1 MKRIVV
7 IGGGITGL
15 AAAHRILE
23 RCAGASQ
30 PVEVVLLEAGSQVG
44 GIIKTKER
52 DGFIIERGPDSFIT
66 EKPEALSLVR
76 RLGLEPHLINT
87 NNSHRR
93 SFVVRSN
100 RLLPVPDGFNLL
112 APARLW
118 PFVTSGIFSWP
129 GKARIAM
136 DLVLPRR
143 QARDQADESLA
154 EFVRRRL
161 GREALER
168 LAQPMAGGIYT
179 GDPETLSLQATLPRF
194 QDIERQHRS
203 LILGLRN
210 RSNGKTAKEQSINQT
225 AEIVPTGAASGA
237 RYGLFRSFD
246 QGMQLLSDQ
255 LAAAVRYLNSKLNGN
270 RNGPPIRVDSSVES
284 FARQTAGDVTRWV
297 IRTRRNET
305 FVADAVCL
313 ALPAYVTSRLLRR
326 LDAELASE
334 LAAIPYASSATINLA
349 YKREDIPHPLNGF
362 GFVVPF
368 IEKRTVM
375 ACTFSSVKFSHR
387 APAGHVLLRAFVGG
401 ALQPE
406 LVELDD
412 TELVAR
418 VRQDLGELLGAN
430 SSPMFAEV
438 SKWGRSMPQYFVGHV
453 DRVRSITN
461 RVECL
466 PGLALAGNAF
476 QGPGIPDCIRS
487 GESAADKLLDSL
499 QPG

>member
-30 PVEVVLLEAGSQVG
+30 LVEVRLLEAGPQVG
-44 GIIKTKER
+44 GIIRTKER

-66 EKPEALSLVR
+66 EKPDALSLVR

-93 SFVVRSN
+93 SFVVRRD

-179 GDPETLSLQATLPRF
+179 ADPETLSLQATLPRF

-210 RSNGKTAKEQSINQT
+210 RSNGKGQSINQ
-225 AEIVPTGAASGA
+225 AAVPTGTAAGA

-246 QGMQLLSDQ
+246 
-255 LAAAVRYLNSKLNGN
+255 
-270 RNGPPIRVDSSVES
+270 
-284 FARQTAGDVTRWV
+284 
-297 IRTRRNET
+297 
-305 FVADAVCL
+305 
-313 ALPAYVTSRLLRR
+313 
-326 LDAELASE
+326 
-334 LAAIPYASSATINLA
+334 
-349 YKREDIPHPLNGF
+349 
-362 GFVVPF
+362 
-368 IEKRTVM
+368 
-375 ACTFSSVKFSHR
+375 
-387 APAGHVLLRAFVGG
+387 
-401 ALQPE
+401 
-406 LVELDD
+406 
-412 TELVAR
+412 
-418 VRQDLGELLGAN
+418 
-430 SSPMFAEV
+430 
-438 SKWGRSMPQYFVGHV
+438 
-453 DRVRSITN
+453 
-461 RVECL
+461 
-466 PGLALAGNAF
+466 
-476 QGPGIPDCIRS
+476 
-487 GESAADKLLDSL
+487 
-499 QPG
+499 